1 MLFLQNKPMTPPAG
15 MYVFLPDIVIT
26 EVRAVDS

>member
-1 MLFLQNKPMTPPAG
+1 MALLQNKLMTLPAG
-15 MYVFLPDIVIT
+15 MYVFLPGIVIT